1 MMFFDEKFF
10 SFPGYVRINNRSHD
24 KARKM
29 SPAGASAPDGGIML
43 AGAVSL
49 GISGIE
55 AQVVEVEVD
64 IIKGLPAFTIVGLPD
79 STIRES
85 RERIRSAIE
94 NSGFEFPPS
103 NFVVNLAPA
112 GFRKQGANFDLAI
125 AMSILFATGQ
135 INADPRTVPMV
146 GELSLDGSVKPVRGV
161 IAMAIGLLRAGYTS
175 LIVPYENRMEAS
187 AIGGISI
194 HPVKNISEALDV
206 LEGNDTPFIQE
217 AGASVEVIHAHDFA
231 DVRGQENA
239 KRAIEIAA
247 AGHHNIL
254 LYGSPGSGKTMLARR
269 IPTIL
274 PHLSRDQSIET
285 TMIHS
290 VSGKLKTGEGLIT
303 VPPFRAPHHTS
314 SDVALVG
321 GGQHPSAGEVSLANN
336 GVLFLDEFVEFRNN
350 VIQAL
355 RQPLEDQEITVSR
368 ASGTCVFP
376 ADFMLIAASNPCACG
391 HLFDSDIS
399 CTCPPAKVRSYFQ
412 KIAGPILDRIDME
425 VLVNRVPPGDLLARS
440 AGEPSDVIRERVAKA
455 LDIQTSRFAG
465 SRTRYNA
472 RMTSSEVKK
481 FCHVSA
487 ESEKLLEMAIRRMNL
502 SARSF
507 YKILRV
513 SRTIADLA
521 GNDDIDKKHI
531 LEALAYKNLQRNY
544 DT

>member
-1 MMFFDEKFF
+1 
-10 SFPGYVRINNRSHD
+10 
-24 KARKM
+24 
-29 SPAGASAPDGGIML
+29 ML